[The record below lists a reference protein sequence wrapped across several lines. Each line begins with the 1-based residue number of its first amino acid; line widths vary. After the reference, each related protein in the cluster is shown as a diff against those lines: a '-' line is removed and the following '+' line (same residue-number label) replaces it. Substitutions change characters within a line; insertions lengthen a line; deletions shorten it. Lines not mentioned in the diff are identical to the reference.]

1 MTRVG
6 GECSPW
12 RERATHRRLGRI
24 RDGEE
29 HEVDAQQ
36 ERLYEAREGIDRTL
50 QRLET
55 IEPRT
60 EEVQGSDEQRVV
72 TVRVAPDGRVRS
84 IVVDHRWQ
92 DHLAPEALSAAI
104 SQAYVSAGAERL
116 EQWTTDVDAAM
127 ALPEPANRPF
137 PTAIADHL
145 ASLPSNQPVTEDSVL
160 RELADVWAE
169 LEAELDGAID
179 GLTAK
184 VERTHRATSPGGEV
198 SVEVSSGGGLLAL
211 DLRPAWLART
221 HAANIGRTVL
231 ATIEQAQR
239 TALGEFATVKADAAR
254 STEALTRLGDPTR
267 LGRRLGLD
275 V

>member
-1 MTRVG
+1 M
-6 GECSPW
+6 
-12 RERATHRRLGRI
+12 
-24 RDGEE
+24 
-29 HEVDAQQ
+29 DAQQ
-36 ERLYEAREGIDRTL
+36 ERLYEAREGIDRTV

-60 EEVQGSDEQRVV
+60 GEVQGADAQRVV
-72 TVRVAPDGRVRS
+72 TVKVTPDGRLRS

-104 SQAYVSAGAERL
+104 SAAYGAAGAERL

-145 ASLPSNQPVTEDSVL
+145 ASLPSHQPVTDDHVL

-184 VERTHRATSPGGEV
+184 VERTHRATSPGGEA
-198 SVEVSSGGGLLAL
+198 SAEASPRR
-211 DLRPAWLART
+211 RPAGARP
-221 HAANIGRTVL
+221 
-231 ATIEQAQR
+231 
-239 TALGEFATVKADAAR
+239 AAR
-254 STEALTRLGDPTR
+254 VAGPYPCREHRPHRARHHRAGADHGPARVRHRRGGCRPQHRGVDPPR
-267 LGRRLGLD
+267 
-275 V
+275 